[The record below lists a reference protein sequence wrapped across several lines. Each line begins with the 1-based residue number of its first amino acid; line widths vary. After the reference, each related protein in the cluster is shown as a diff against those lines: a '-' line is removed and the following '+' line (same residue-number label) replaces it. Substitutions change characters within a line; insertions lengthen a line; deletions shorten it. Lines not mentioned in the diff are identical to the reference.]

1 MKKLFSICF
10 VLMFIVNSFC
20 GCTTSKISKEYN
32 YDDVKNTVIRF
43 HVIAN
48 SDNNEDQSLKLN
60 IKNKVIEY
68 LYPLLSD
75 SKSIDESRDILI
87 NNEDKVKEI
96 AYEVINDEG
105 FNYQVDVELSR
116 ENFPQ
121 KEYGSIVLPQGEYEA
136 YRIIV
141 GEGKGHNWWCVMF
154 PPLCF
159 IDVTK
164 GQVEDEKSKNELD
177 EEIEKSKNEKDIE
190 YSFKSIEL
198 LKRVFG

>member
-20 GCTTSKISKEYN
+20 GCTTPNSSKEYN
-32 YDDVKNTVIRF
+32 YDDVKNTLIRF

-48 SDNNEDQSLKLN
+48 SDSNEDQNLKLD

-75 SKSIDESRDILI
+75 SKSIDESRKILI

-96 AYEVINDEG
+96 AYEIINEEG
-105 FNYQVDVELSR
+105 FNYPVDVVLSK

-121 KEYGSIVLPQGEYEA
+121 KEYGSIILPQGEYEA
-136 YRIIV
+136 YRIIIGN
-141 GEGKGHNWWCVMF
+141 GEGHNWWCVMF

-159 IDVTK
+159 IDITK
-164 GQVEDEKSKNELD
+164 GQVEDEKSLNELD
-177 EEIEKSKNEKDIE
+177 EEIEKNKNEEDIE

-198 LKRVFG
+198 FKKVFG

>member
-20 GCTTSKISKEYN
+20 GCTTPNSSKEYN
-32 YDDVKNTVIRF
+32 YDDVKNTLIRF

-48 SDNNEDQSLKLN
+48 SDSNEDQNLKLD

-75 SKSIDESRDILI
+75 SKSIDESRKILI

-96 AYEVINDEG
+96 AYEIINEEG
-105 FNYQVDVELSR
+105 FNYPVDVVLSK

-121 KEYGSIVLPQGEYEA
+121 KEYGSIILPQGEYEA
-136 YRIIV
+136 YRIIIGN
-141 GEGKGHNWWCVMF
+141 GEGHNWWCVMF

-159 IDVTK
+159 IDITK
-164 GQVEDEKSKNELD
+164 GQVEDEKSRNELD
-177 EEIEKSKNEKDIE
+177 EEIEKNKNEEDIE

-198 LKRVFG
+198 FKKVFG

>member
-20 GCTTSKISKEYN
+20 GCTTSKSSKEYN
-32 YDDVKNTVIRF
+32 YDDVKNTLIRF

-48 SDNNEDQSLKLN
+48 SDSNEDQSLKLD

-96 AYEVINDEG
+96 AYEVINNEG
-105 FNYQVDVELSR
+105 FNYPVDVELSR

>member
-20 GCTTSKISKEYN
+20 GCTTHNSSKEYN
-32 YDDVKNTVIRF
+32 YDDVKDTLIRF

-48 SDNNEDQSLKLN
+48 SDSNEDQDLKLD

-75 SKSIDESRDILI
+75 SKSIDESRNILI
-87 NNEDKVKEI
+87 SNEDKVKEI
-96 AYEVINDEG
+96 AYKIINEEG
-105 FNYQVDVELSR
+105 FNYSVDVVLSK

-136 YRIIV
+136 YRIII
-141 GEGKGHNWWCVMF
+141 GNGQGHNWWCVMF

-164 GQVEDEKSKNELD
+164 GQVEDEKSQNELD
-177 EEIEKSKNEKDIE
+177 KEIEKNKNKEDIE

-198 LKRVFG
+198 LKEVFG

>member
-20 GCTTSKISKEYN
+20 GCTTPYSSKEYY
-32 YDDVKNTVIRF
+32 YDDVKNTLIRF

-48 SDNNEDQSLKLN
+48 SDSNEDQNLKLD

-75 SKSIDESRDILI
+75 SKSIDESRKILI

-96 AYEVINDEG
+96 AYEIINEEG
-105 FNYQVDVELSR
+105 FNYPVDVVLSK

-121 KEYGSIVLPQGEYEA
+121 KEYGSIILPQGEYEA
-136 YRIIV
+136 YRIIIGN
-141 GEGKGHNWWCVMF
+141 GEGHNWWCVMF

-159 IDVTK
+159 IDITK
-164 GQVEDEKSKNELD
+164 GQVEDEKSRNELD
-177 EEIEKSKNEKDIE
+177 EEIEKNKNEEDIE

-198 LKRVFG
+198 FKKVFG

>member
-20 GCTTSKISKEYN
+20 GCTTPNSSKEYN
-32 YDDVKNTVIRF
+32 YDDVKNTLIRF

-48 SDNNEDQSLKLN
+48 SDSNEDQNLKLD

-75 SKSIDESRDILI
+75 SKSIDESRKILI

-96 AYEVINDEG
+96 AYEIINEEG
-105 FNYQVDVELSR
+105 FNYSVDVVLSK

-136 YRIIV
+136 YRIII
-141 GEGKGHNWWCVMF
+141 GNGQGHNWWCVMF

-164 GQVEDEKSKNELD
+164 GQVEDEKSQNALD
-177 EEIEKSKNEKDIE
+177 KEIEENKNKEDIE

-198 LKRVFG
+198 LKEVFG